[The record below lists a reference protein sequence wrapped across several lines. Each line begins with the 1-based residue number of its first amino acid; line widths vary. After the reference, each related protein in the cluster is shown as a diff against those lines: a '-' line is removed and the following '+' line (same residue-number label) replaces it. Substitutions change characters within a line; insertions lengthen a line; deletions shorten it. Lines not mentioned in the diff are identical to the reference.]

1 MTIVTIVCWTNIL
14 RQSKVAL
21 HSKQPVQAHGR
32 TFLLFAQPHFSSLA
46 ASCFTACLGHYCELV
61 VAVLQLHAH
70 TFLVKKFSP
79 CLLQESP
86 GLMALGSPTCL
97 SATWTCC
104 NFDCQGPTNVLFV
117 AKRRFDCKRECSDVD
132 LLCKQHIGGITLLS
146 RLLLD
151 QTQLYGRYMTSAILE
166 CLHFLAGLFVGF
178 GGFFNKSDGPR
189 PPMASPKAQ
198 WRRSNSLF

>member
-1 MTIVTIVCWTNIL
+1 MAGHFFCLPNLIFL
-14 RQSKVAL
+14 RWLPPASQLALDTTVSKC
-21 HSKQPVQAHGR
+21 
-32 TFLLFAQPHFSSLA
+32 T
-46 ASCFTACLGHYCELV
+46 
-61 VAVLQLHAH
+61 VLQLHAH
-70 TFLVKKFSP
+70 TLLVKKFSP

-104 NFDCQGPTNVLFV
+104 NFECQGPTNVLFV
-117 AKRRFDCKRECSDVD
+117 AKCRFDCKRECSEVD

-166 CLHFLAGLFVGF
+166 FLHRPLFGRAIYWF
-178 GGFFNKSDGPR
+178 GGFVNKPDGPWD
-189 PPMASPKAQ
+189 P
-198 WRRSNSLF
+198 NGLFQRTVEEEEFSILVVG